1 MSKRTIPI
9 TPWRAETQWKPS
21 PGNFTILTLGLYI
34 FGTGEAFFVESGL
47 GNGPWTVLAQG
58 ISNYLPLTLGWTTFI
73 LSALVLLIWIPFRQ
87 KPGVG
92 TVMNT
97 ITIAFALG
105 VGINVVPQPKN
116 PIIQISFCL
125 LGLLL
130 IGLGSALYL
139 SCGLGPGP
147 RDGLMTA
154 IHLRWNMSIPMVRT
168 SIEITVLLC
177 GFLLG
182 GHLGLG
188 TLIFALGIG
197 WSLGLWLFILQLFV
211 DRVF

>member
-21 PGNFTILTLGLYI
+21 PGNFIILTLSLYI

-58 ISNYLPLTLGWTTFI
+58 ISNYLPLTLGWATFI

-154 IHLRWNMSIPMVRT
+154 IHLRWNMSIPMVRS
-168 SIEITVLLC
+168 SIEIAVLLC